1 LLERANRVA
10 GKRDLQASST
20 ETEAERQRQHP
31 VRPGSGKSM
40 ALVIETDVAQG
51 LFSQSSLPAATLPTS
66 GNQELP
72 SEVLLQL
79 LNAVKDLSETVR
91 KVRLPERNCFVEIYL
106 SLSESLCR
114 QVNDGKC
121 RGCCVCHG
129 KANGEGTVGATHP
142 DGVGGGREEMASMRT
157 IRAIT
162 ELVDNFDSHPP
173 SPPDSTSSESDSLAL
188 TVERIQQYGGK

>member
-1 LLERANRVA
+1 
-10 GKRDLQASST
+10 
-20 ETEAERQRQHP
+20 
-31 VRPGSGKSM
+31 M

-91 KVRLPERNCFVEIYL
+91 K
-106 SLSESLCR
+106 
-114 QVNDGKC
+114 VNDGKC